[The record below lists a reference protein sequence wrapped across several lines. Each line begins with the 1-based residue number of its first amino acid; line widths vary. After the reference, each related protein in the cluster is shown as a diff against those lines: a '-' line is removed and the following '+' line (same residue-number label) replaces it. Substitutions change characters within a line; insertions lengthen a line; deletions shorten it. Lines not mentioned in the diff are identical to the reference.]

1 MAAPIGFTRMQ
12 KLAALAAALALIVV
26 APTARAQIATA
37 YPDKSVRLVV
47 PFAAGGALDVVAR
60 IVGQKLTETWGRQ
73 IVIDK
78 ASLRGANHG
87 ALN

>member
-12 KLAALAAALALIVV
+12 KLAALAAALAL
-26 APTARAQIATA
+26 TAFASASRAQTAAA

-60 IVGQKLTETWGRQ
+60 IVGQKLTETWAAPARR
-73 IVIDK
+73 
-78 ASLRGANHG
+78 APPLS
-87 ALN
+87 